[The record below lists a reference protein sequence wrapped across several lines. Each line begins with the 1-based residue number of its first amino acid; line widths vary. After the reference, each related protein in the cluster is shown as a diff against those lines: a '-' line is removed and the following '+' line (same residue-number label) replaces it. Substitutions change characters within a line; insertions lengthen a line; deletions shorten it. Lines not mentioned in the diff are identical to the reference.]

1 MPEPPPP
8 TPPKLS
14 PSAERIVRQV
24 ESRQTRILR
33 GRAQRRDFWASLAI
47 LGLVGWSVVL
57 PTLLGAA
64 LGTWIDHR
72 WPGKFSWTLMLL
84 ITGLVVGC
92 INAWLRINKDQP

>member
-1 MPEPPPP
+1 MSSPPPP

-33 GRAQRRDFWASLAI
+33 GRAQRSDFWASLAI

-64 LGTWIDHR
+64 LGIWMDRR
-72 WPGKFSWTLMLL
+72 WPGHFSWTLMLL
-84 ITGLVVGC
+84 ICGLLVGC
-92 INAWLRINKDQP
+92 TSAWIRIKKDQP

>member
-1 MPEPPPP
+1 MPNPPPE

-33 GRAQRRDFWASLAI
+33 GRAERRNFWASLAI

-64 LGTWIDHR
+64 LGIWMDRR
-72 WPGKFSWTLMLL
+72 WPGKLSWTLMLL
-84 ITGLVVGC
+84 IIGLLLGC
-92 INAWLRINKDQP
+92 TNAWLRIKKDQL